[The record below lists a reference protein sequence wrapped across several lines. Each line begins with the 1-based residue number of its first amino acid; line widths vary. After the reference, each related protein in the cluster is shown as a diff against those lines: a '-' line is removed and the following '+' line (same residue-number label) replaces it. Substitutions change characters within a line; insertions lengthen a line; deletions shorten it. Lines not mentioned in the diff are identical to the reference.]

1 MMKEEATGGDEKRA
15 GDYTVGYAVEPA
27 EGMYHW
33 MHGKLMWHDPAED
46 ENLHVEVVVRDG
58 VDGRFVPGLAV
69 TVTVVDPEGNELG
82 THPQEFMWH
91 PWLYHYGR
99 NWAVPGDGKYTL
111 RIHIEPPEF
120 MRHDQTNGL
129 RYQEPVDVTFEN
141 VEVEAGQK

>member
-1 MMKEEATGGDEKRA
+1 VAR
-15 GDYTVGYAVEPA
+15 PRR
-27 EGMYHW
+27 
-33 MHGKLMWHDPAED
+33 D
-46 ENLHVEVVVRDG
+46 ENLHVEIVVRDG

-69 TVTVVDPEGNELG
+69 TVTVVDPDGNELG

-99 NWAVPGDGKYTL
+99 NWAVPGNGKYTL
-111 RIHIEPPEF
+111 HVHIEPPQF